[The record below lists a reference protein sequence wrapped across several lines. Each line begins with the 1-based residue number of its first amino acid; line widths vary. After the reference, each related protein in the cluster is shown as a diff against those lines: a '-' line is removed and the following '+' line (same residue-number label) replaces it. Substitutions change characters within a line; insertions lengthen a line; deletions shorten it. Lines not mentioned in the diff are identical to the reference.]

1 MIAGKIESISSG
13 FQMAN
18 EAIKSGSALNKLN
31 NLYKSGCMGLNPF
44 KLKS

>member
-31 NLYKSGCMGLNPF
+31 NLIKISNNQ
-44 KLKS
+44 